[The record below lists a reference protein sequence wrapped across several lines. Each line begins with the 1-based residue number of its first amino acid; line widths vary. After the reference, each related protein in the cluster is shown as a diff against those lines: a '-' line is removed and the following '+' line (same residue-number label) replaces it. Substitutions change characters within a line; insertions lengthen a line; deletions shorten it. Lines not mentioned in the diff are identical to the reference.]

1 MDLRNKV
8 ALVTGAGRGIGKAT
22 ALALAKAGANLII
35 TSRTAADLQIVSREA
50 GNVGRKT
57 MLLAGD
63 ITRESFIRDLVHN
76 GVTKMGR
83 LDVVINN
90 AGVGRFGAVAEM
102 STQEWDEMFNVNLRA
117 AFLVIRET
125 LPQLRKQSES
135 FIVNV
140 ASLAA
145 KNFFAKGSGYAAT
158 KWGLMALSKCLMLEE
173 REHGVRVLA
182 ICPGSVDTHFF
193 DHPSLPKP
201 DKNKILKADDVA
213 FAIVSAIHLPQR
225 AMISELEIRPSNP

>member
-1 MDLRNKV
+1 MDFKNKV
-8 ALVTGAGRGIGKAT
+8 ALVTGAGKGIGKAT

-35 TSRTAADLQIVSREA
+35 TSRTASDLQIVSREA

-57 MLLAGD
+57 VLMAGD
-63 ITRESFIRDLVHN
+63 ITRESFVRELVQA
-76 GVTKMGR
+76 GATKMGR
-83 LDVVINN
+83 IDILINN
-90 AGVGRFGAVAEM
+90 AGVGRFAAVAEM
-102 STQEWDEMFNVNLRA
+102 STQDWDEMFNVNLRA
-117 AFLVIRET
+117 AFLTVRET
-125 LPQLRKQSES
+125 LPHLRKQGES

-145 KNFFAKGSGYAAT
+145 KNFFANGSGYAAT

-173 REHGVRVLA
+173 RKNGVRVLA

-201 DKNKILKADDVA
+201 DKNRILKPDDVA
-213 FAIVSAIHLPQR
+213 AAIVSTIQLPQR